1 MGQSGCGRN
10 FSTDGDSSE
19 VQVSCEE
26 ALTTMHDNVAI
37 QHRFLAL
44 GWTLIVLLMIGSAQW
59 SYGGEPPAHLKQHL
73 ITIDAT
79 KLVPT
84 SWWQVPGI
92 TPSIWNSD
100 PESLDAPKTS
110 ERRELPLR
118 PGKYKFISFTFDFP
132 FTVNLNGTLDF
143 STSLDQC
150 VQGRGT
156 ATLVVL
162 CKRTYPH
169 GGQPDPY
176 YQQTPNHG

>member
-1 MGQSGCGRN
+1 
-10 FSTDGDSSE
+10 
-19 VQVSCEE
+19 
-26 ALTTMHDNVAI
+26 MHDDVVI
-37 QHRFLAL
+37 RRRFIAFGWALAFL
-44 GWTLIVLLMIGSAQW
+44 PTIAFAQW
-59 SYGGEPPAHLKQHL
+59 SFAGEPSAYLKAHT

-84 SWWQVPGI
+84 SWWQVPGV

-110 ERRELPLR
+110 ELHELQLR

-132 FTVNLNGTLDF
+132 FTVNLSGTLDF
-143 STSLDQC
+143 SPSLDQC

-156 ATLVVL
+156 TTLVVL

-176 YQQTPNHG
+176 YEQTPSHD

>member
-1 MGQSGCGRN
+1 MRDYVVIRQRCRG
-10 FSTDGDSSE
+10 
-19 VQVSCEE
+19 
-26 ALTTMHDNVAI
+26 
-37 QHRFLAL
+37 L
-44 GWTLIVLLMIGSAQW
+44 GWILAGLLTIASAQW
-59 SYGGEPPAHLKQHL
+59 GFAGEPPAHLKAHQ

-79 KLVPT
+79 KLVPP

-110 ERRELPLR
+110 ELRELQLR
-118 PGKYKFISFTFDFP
+118 PGTYKFISFTFDFP

-150 VQGRGT
+150 VHGRGT
-156 ATLVVL
+156 TTLVIL

-176 YQQTPNHG
+176 YEQTPGHG